1 MLDTETWR
9 HYIMSTLNMST
20 YDKSQQDSVYHVKVD
35 NDTDSI
41 VLVCIGTDCVDS
53 PLSDGYYCGKDIP
66 EWLISKIA
74 VLSIATHATDDI
86 IGNAWVDG
94 IGKRIDEDT
103 YWVNAP

>member
-1 MLDTETWR
+1 
-9 HYIMSTLNMST
+9 MSMHNTFT
-20 YDKSQQDSVYHVKVD
+20 YGKSQQDSVYRVRVN
-35 NDTDSI
+35 NDTDS
-41 VLVCIGTDCVDS
+41 VELVCIGMDCVDS

-74 VLSIATHATDDI
+74 VLSITTCGDTQV
-86 IGNAWVDG
+86 WVDG